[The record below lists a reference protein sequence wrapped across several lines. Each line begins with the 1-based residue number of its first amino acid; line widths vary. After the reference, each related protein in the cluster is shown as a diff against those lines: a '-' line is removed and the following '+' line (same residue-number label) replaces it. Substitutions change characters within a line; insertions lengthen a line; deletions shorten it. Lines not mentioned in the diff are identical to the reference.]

1 MFMIVVELVQTSL
14 KIFYEVNVRCISRIF
29 KDAAWIAIFFGKHTY
44 KGFDFFNGA
53 FLYFS
58 FICHKF
64 KYVIIW

>member
-44 KGFDFFNGA
+44 KGFDFFLMVLFYILA
-53 FLYFS
+53 L
-58 FICHKF
+58 
-64 KYVIIW
+64 